1 MSTLAQIYRH
11 LWLFLLAT
19 CFTLPSLADE
29 PKRIGPPLKS
39 QQSVAL
45 KSTEAEVLHHIEHV
59 ELLDNDH
66 WRRTSYVSIRVNS
79 IESARDYGRISIP
92 FNHYYS
98 EMHLDFANTLS
109 PNGNIKRVLAD
120 AIQERVTGGGQ
131 DFYSD
136 RSELVFSLPDINPG
150 SILEFQFSG
159 KSKVRPIPS
168 LFSDTVSPY
177 WFQSTVAKDGW
188 RADYLHHHKYTLSYP
203 ASTHISL
210 KTYAG
215 YAPKKARAHA
225 SERIIDTWETHAIP
239 AVTSEQW
246 LPIWH
251 SLIPQMRLSTLDDW
265 QAINNWT
272 WNLVKEKLSPTPT
285 ITQIAQQIGR
295 DLPESKAEKVKAVY
309 AYVQKNIRYV
319 FAHLGRG
326 GYEPHFPAE
335 THDAKYGDCKDQTI
349 LTIALLNAL
358 GVEAYPA
365 LIQTPKSGRD
375 DQAIVELFF
384 DHMITYIPEQA
395 GLPATWLD
403 TTGDRSLYPG
413 ISNYLA
419 EQNAL
424 IVKPKRGILTRLS
437 ADTLNANRANLDLN
451 LRRNEQGQ
459 TVADLRIFLSGTYEQ
474 NMRSWWA
481 YNSNRENE
489 LEQFVSGFYNTQLGY
504 ELTTQLHNQDEV
516 FDPVYITATYTFKKD
531 EDGEPISF
539 SASVSQLL
547 SMYADISS
555 LPNPASRTHRFY
567 APYPIELEMH
577 VSFMGEKGTIPALVQ
592 SSDGLKNQFFTLQQR
607 GSSKGNEY
615 RYAINF
621 ERQPLDL
628 STEEYTHFHEQI
640 NQALQLKPWVV
651 TLIKDNSAAPAAVT
665 AHSTVETRIKHTEQ
679 LLQQGKFKEAL
690 IAAEEAVSIHTDNG
704 KAWYLLGTAQGLNAL
719 FDESDESFKQAHA
732 LGFLP

>member
-1 MSTLAQIYRH
+1 MR
-11 LWLFLLAT
+11 
-19 CFTLPSLADE
+19 
-29 PKRIGPPLKS
+29 
-39 QQSVAL
+39 
-45 KSTEAEVLHHIEHV
+45 
-59 ELLDNDH
+59 
-66 WRRTSYVSIRVNS
+66 
-79 IESARDYGRISIP
+79 
-92 FNHYYS
+92 
-98 EMHLDFANTLS
+98 LDFANTLS
-109 PNGNIKRVLAD
+109 PDGKIKRVLVD

-159 KSKVRPIPS
+159 KSKIRPLPS
-168 LFSDTVSPY
+168 LFSDTVYPY
-177 WFQSTVAKDGW
+177 WFQSTMAKDGW
-188 RADYLHHHKYTLSYP
+188 RADHLHHHKYTLSYP
-203 ASTHISL
+203 ASTQISL

-215 YAPKKARAHA
+215 FTPKKSRARSAT
-225 SERIIDTWETHAIP
+225 RTVDTWETRDMP

-251 SLIPQMRLSTLDDW
+251 SLIPQMRLSTLNDW

-272 WNLVKEKLSPTPT
+272 WNLVKDKLSPTPA

-295 DLPESKAEKVKAVY
+295 DLSESKAEKVRAVY

-326 GYEPHFPAE
+326 GYEPHYPAE
-335 THDAKYGDCKDQTI
+335 THDAKYGDCKDQAI

-358 GVEAYPA
+358 GIEAYPA

-375 DQAIVELFF
+375 DQVIVELLF
-384 DHMITYIPEQA
+384 DHMITYIPEQT
-395 GLPATWLD
+395 GLPAMWLD

-424 IVKPKRGILTRLS
+424 IVKPKQGILTRLS
-437 ADTLNANRANLDLN
+437 ADTLNANRANLDLR

-459 TVADLRIFLSGTYEQ
+459 TVADLSIYLSGTYEQ

-504 ELTTQLHNQDEV
+504 ELTTQLHNQDKV

-531 EDGEPISF
+531 ADDEPVSL
-539 SASVSQLL
+539 SGSVSQLL
-547 SMYADISS
+547 SMYADVSS

-567 APYPIELEMH
+567 DPYPIELEMR
-577 VSFMGEKGTIPALVQ
+577 VSFEGENDTIPALVQ
-592 SSDGLKNQFFTLQQR
+592 SSDGLKTQFFTVQQR
-607 GSSKGNEY
+607 GSAKGNEY
-615 RYAINF
+615 RYVINF
-621 ERQPLDL
+621 ERKPLDL
-628 STEEYTHFHEQI
+628 STEEYARFHKHI
-640 NQALQLKPWVV
+640 NQALQLEPWVI
-651 TLIKDNSAAPAAVT
+651 TFIKDNSAAPT
-665 AHSTVETRIKHTEQ
+665 AITTHSSVETRLKRTEQ
-679 LLQQGKFKEAL
+679 LLQQGKFEEAL
-690 IAAEEAVSIHTDNG
+690 IAADEAVSIHTENG

-719 FDESDESFKQAHA
+719 FDESDESFKQARA